1 MAMDFSKAPGSKTVS
16 KVLQKNEERANE
28 LAKMTVSI
36 DKLIP
41 CKFNSEIYDMDED
54 ELDFLEKGI
63 KEEGFHSTV
72 TVCTTPDTPK
82 GSFVI
87 LSGHRRVEAAK
98 RAGEKYLPVIIKPVK
113 DESDMLKILISSN
126 RKNRDDKPLTH
137 AKEIKFY
144 REVIAPA
151 KGIDKNVLDY
161 IASELHLSR
170 GQVAKY
176 ESLLHLIPELQALAN
191 NPEYAFSAFHKA
203 AQLSTEQQKEVY
215 QQILDEEAKD
225 NEHNSL
231 TRPIIIAII
240 DAVKEGKKYADIKAE
255 EQQNLSVSQTV
266 SETFLNKPV
275 SDEQKET
282 SNTSGNVKPFD
293 MKQDDHSKEEDTF
306 FDLNSIPAPKESL
319 PTSSE
324 QEEREGEPLDNRF
337 MEDDPDDF
345 YPSRSIDFS
354 IALTSIRSSL
364 ENYLYGDED
373 FDFTQTDKINHE
385 MMLMQKLFDEIR
397 NKMK

>member
-1 MAMDFSKAPGSKTVS
+1 MDFSKAPGSKTVS

-255 EQQNLSVSQTV
+255 EQQNLSMSQTV
-266 SETFLNKPV
+266 PETFLNKPV
-275 SDEQKET
+275 SDEQEGT

-293 MKQDDHSKEEDTF
+293 MKQDDQSKEEDTF
-306 FDLNSIPAPKESL
+306 FDLNSISAPQESL

-337 MEDDPDDF
+337 MEDKPDDF

>member
-266 SETFLNKPV
+266 PETFLNKPV

-293 MKQDDHSKEEDTF
+293 MKQDDQSKEEDTF
-306 FDLNSIPAPKESL
+306 FDLNSIPAPQESL